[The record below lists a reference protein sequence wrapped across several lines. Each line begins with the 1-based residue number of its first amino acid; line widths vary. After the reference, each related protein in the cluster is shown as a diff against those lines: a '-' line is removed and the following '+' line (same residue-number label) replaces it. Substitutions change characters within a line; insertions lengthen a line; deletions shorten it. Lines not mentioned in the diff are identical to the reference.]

1 MASWRRGFP
10 FFKEKVEE
18 RMMNIHYFQRY
29 HNKENVVTAN
39 TMLLLSRL
47 YNYSSDKFYR
57 LLKTYFF
64 GESFEP
70 EISFALQERSDES
83 VPDAAILQPSFKIIV
98 ETKLHLSTIWDP
110 SEMKDTACFSLLIQN
125 LCRKRCWK
133 RSRR

>member
-1 MASWRRGFP
+1 
-10 FFKEKVEE
+10 
-18 RMMNIHYFQRY
+18 MMNIHYFQRY

-98 ETKLHLSTIWDP
+98 ETKLHNQ
-110 SEMKDTACFSLLIQN
+110 FSLDQLEHHM
-125 LCRKRCWK
+125 
-133 RSRR
+133 